1 MIMEKMVLVPYDKYQ
16 KMLEAQ
22 SVKIHTAPKPKKKNQ
37 MPYLPHGKRDPP
49 EIRS

>member
-1 MIMEKMVLVPYDKYQ
+1 MEKMVLVPYGKYQ

-22 SVKIHTAPKPKKKNQ
+22 AVKIPTAPKPEKKDQ
-37 MPYLPHGKRDPP
+37 MSYLPPRKRDPP